1 MVEELRQ
8 VLAQVEALPMDIQRQ
23 IAALIEQ
30 AVILYQ
36 KAERHQI
43 YSQAWLD
50 GLDEA
55 LAQDEAGQGIF
66 ASSGEEFFRLLDEAY
81 EQRASS

>member
-8 VLAQVEALPMDIQRQ
+8 VLAQVEALPADAQRE
-23 IAALIEQ
+23 IAAIIERT
-30 AVILYQ
+30 VSLYQ
-36 KAERHQI
+36 KAGKRA
-43 YSQAWLD
+43 YSKTWLD

-55 LAQDEAGQGIF
+55 LAQDKAGQGVS
-66 ASSGEEFFRLLDEAY
+66 AGSDEEFFRLLDEAY

>member
-8 VLAQVEALPMDIQRQ
+8 VLAQVEALPVDAQRQ

-36 KAERHQI
+36 KAGKRT

-55 LAQDEAGQGIF
+55 LAQDEAGQGVY
-66 ASSGEEFFRLLDEAY
+66 AGSEEEFFRLLDETH
-81 EQRASS
+81 EQSASS

>member
-8 VLAQVEALPMDIQRQ
+8 VLAQIEALPVEVQRQ
-23 IAALIEQ
+23 IAALMEQ

-36 KAERHQI
+36 KAGQRQA
-43 YSQAWLD
+43 YSRAWLD

-55 LAQDEAGQGIF
+55 LAQDKAGQGVF
-66 ASSGEEFFRLLDEAY
+66 AGSDEEFFRLLDEAY